1 MARQVGGLFEEEK
14 HPDEEPDG
22 HGAIGDSITRAL
34 VVGNLVLKHRFATI
48 IISMF

>member
-14 HPDEEPDG
+14 HPDEEPDR
-22 HGAIGDSITRAL
+22 HGAVGDSISRAL
-34 VVGNLVLKHRFATI
+34 RVGSSVLKHRCATN